1 MSRNVKYTVKSVT
14 YQIARK
20 PPITNGKKAGLREK
34 RSEQDSLEN
43 ETGNGKKPEVDRNFD
58 VSRIL
63 EISKSHLYAV

>member
-1 MSRNVKYTVKSVT
+1 M
-14 YQIARK
+14 
-20 PPITNGKKAGLREK
+20 GKKAGLREK